1 MRSSIAE
8 TVKLYC
14 KLKKNTGKVVG
25 REGEREKTYPS
36 VSASNKKSE
45 MFSLNEPAGSFW
57 IKKKY
62 QKQDVSR
69 PNKHVV
75 NVQYLF
81 LYA

>member
-1 MRSSIAE
+1 MLKEPVIYI
-8 TVKLYC
+8 VNK
-14 KLKKNTGKVVG
+14 KKNTGKVVG
-25 REGEREKTYPS
+25 WEGEREKTYPS

-75 NVQYLF
+75 NFQYLF